1 MVAICVTSGAPAHS
15 TIYAPTSVGTLRA
28 LSHAGGI
35 IGQQTMLRYASI
47 FLLLLL
53 RLTALPQPHDRNNPD
68 VLKRFHDDAL
78 NITYFYPSRF
88 VAVPPPPGTAFA
100 TGAPQCVRTTL
111 FANSVTQIDTS
122 SFALSTVD
130 DTCRGFL
137 RSGIQLGP
145 FVREAIL
152 HQLKQYGKPS
162 ITQEPTRYNID
173 GRPAAII
180 LASVPTPETAG
191 KVARTIYAVKA
202 CALGS
207 IPVKARKN
215 DSKPVG
221 PLSQVL
227 CFDFTTQNSDLLNLM
242 FSFIVQFDNDP
253 LTPMFPAG
261 IVRRR

>member
-1 MVAICVTSGAPAHS
+1 
-15 TIYAPTSVGTLRA
+15 
-28 LSHAGGI
+28 
-35 IGQQTMLRYASI
+35 MLRYASI
-47 FLLLLL
+47 FLFLLLS
-53 RLTALPQPHDRNNPD
+53 LTALPQPDDRSNPD
-68 VLKRFHDDAL
+68 VLKRFHDDTL

-88 VAVPPPPGTAFA
+88 MAVASPPGKAF
-100 TGAPQCVRTTL
+100 TTDTPQCVQTTL
-111 FANSVTQIDTS
+111 FTNSVTPIDTS
-122 SFALSTVD
+122 SFTLSTVD
-130 DTCRGFL
+130 NTCPDFL
-137 RSGIQLGP
+137 RRGSELGP
-145 FVREAIL
+145 FIREEIL
-152 HQLKQYGKPS
+152 HHLKQYGEPS

-180 LASVPTPETAG
+180 LASVPMPETSG

-221 PLSQVL
+221 PISQVL

-261 IVRRR
+261 VVRRR